1 MEHRVGIIM
10 TPVSLTHSRKEG
22 TKPNLGDLKISNSF
36 ALDCSRWDPAQ
47 TPTALAGIV
56 THFHPNQEKH
66 PCSSHMTEFFLSE
79 I

>member
-1 MEHRVGIIM
+1 M

-22 TKPNLGDLKISNSF
+22 TKPNLGDLKIRKSF

-47 TPTALAGIV
+47 TKSPAGIV
-56 THFHPNQEKH
+56 THLHPKQEKH
-66 PCSSHMTEFFLSE
+66 PGSSHVTEFFFSE